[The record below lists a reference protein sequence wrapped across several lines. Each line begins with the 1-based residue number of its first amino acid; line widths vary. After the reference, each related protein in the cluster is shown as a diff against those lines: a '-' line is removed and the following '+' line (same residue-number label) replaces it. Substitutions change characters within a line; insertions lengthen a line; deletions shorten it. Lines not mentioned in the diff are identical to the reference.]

1 MASPSPKYTMTI
13 SRLTV
18 DKLGVKLYDKVS
30 AVLAELVANS
40 YDADATEVEIRAP
53 MGQYLAGR
61 SEGQV
66 QDRGY
71 CIEVHDNGIGMTP
84 TQVNAF
90 YLRVGAERRKD
101 PQRGDVSKLHGRKV
115 MGRKGVGKL
124 APFGICQRIEVI
136 TSGGDPLRGRD
147 ESGQIVD
154 GYLTAHLV
162 LEQEQIMSDSDVDYN
177 PEPGPLDE
185 LVRPQTGTLLRLTF
199 FSFRQVPSM
208 AELNRQL
215 AQRFGTR
222 SADWRIVLIDSTKD
236 GADPEHTQEIGKF
249 EVPTMEGTVLRFK
262 EDEREGPDGIVSKG
276 YCALN
281 PDDAVR
287 TDIEGGFKHEGHF
300 YPVTGWV
307 AYAKENYKD
316 DLMAGVRIYCRG
328 KIAAQTSIFNLR
340 SGFTGEYDV
349 RSYIVGE
356 LHADWLDEEED
367 LIRTDRRDILWA
379 HEVGQEFERWGQAIV
394 KAVGKAARNPIKQKT
409 WDVFKSVSGIEQ
421 QIREAF
427 PLSDQQPIRDR
438 ALDFAKLFGKTMRE
452 EEVRDPEQ
460 AAAVVQLS
468 LSLAPHV
475 TLTDKLREAGD
486 ARTSPLAV
494 MTAILRTARLA
505 ELSSYGRIADERI
518 KVISRV
524 EALKDDTGT
533 LESVFQNLIEQA
545 PWLIDPQWSP
555 IAANQTLKTLR
566 SEFAKYYKAR
576 TGQDIYLE
584 DFSDESKRPDFVL
597 SSQDA
602 VIQIIEIKRP
612 HHKLQAA
619 EMERLNRYVDQMQSF
634 LAEPSHLEF
643 TSVFRGFHVTLVCDD
658 EELSG
663 VHKRAFD
670 SLLSDG
676 RLTYMS
682 WMVFLAK
689 TRRMHEEFLAEAER
703 QRRDAAQRAE

>member
-1 MASPSPKYTMTI
+1 MIPSANKYTMTI

-40 YDADATEVEIRAP
+40 YDADATVVQIRAP
-53 MGQYLAGR
+53 MGQYLANR

-66 QDRGY
+66 QDKGY
-71 CIEVHDNGIGMTP
+71 CIEVSDNGVGMTP
-84 TQVNAF
+84 AQVNAF

-101 PQRGDVSKLHGRKV
+101 PERGDRSKLYRRKV

-124 APFGICQRIEVI
+124 APFGICQRIEIV
-136 TSGGDPLRGRD
+136 TAGGDRVRGSD
-147 ESGQIVD
+147 ERGQIVE
-154 GYLTAHLV
+154 GYRTAHLI
-162 LEQEQIMSDSDVDYN
+162 LNQGEIMSDSDLDYH
-177 PEPGPLDE
+177 PEPGALDE
-185 LVRPQTGTLLRLTF
+185 LVRPQTGTLLKLTLF
-199 FSFRQVPSM
+199 AFRQVPNV

-215 AQRFGTR
+215 AQRFGVR
-222 SADWRIVLIDSTKD
+222 SADWKILLLDSTKND
-236 GADPEHTQEIGKF
+236 TDPECTQEVGQF
-249 EVPTMEGTVLRFK
+249 EVPTMEGTMLRFK
-262 EDEREGPDGIVSKG
+262 EMATEGSDGTILKR

-281 PDDAVR
+281 PDDSVR
-287 TDIEGGFKHEGHF
+287 TDFEGGFRHEGAF
-300 YPVTGWV
+300 YPVTGWI

-328 KIAAQTSIFNLR
+328 KIAAQTNIFNLR

-356 LHADWLDEEED
+356 LHADWLDEEDD

-379 HEVGQEFERWGQAIV
+379 HEVGEEFERWGQAIV

-409 WDVFKSVSGIEQ
+409 WDVFKEVTGIEQ

-427 PLSDQQPIRDR
+427 PLSDQQPIRDQ
-438 ALDFAKLFGKTMRE
+438 AMKFAKLVGKTMRE
-452 EEVRDPEQ
+452 DEVRDPEQ

-475 TLTDKLREAGD
+475 TLTEKLREAGD
-486 ARTSPLAV
+486 SGTSPLAV

-505 ELSSYGRIADERI
+505 ELSSYGSIAEERI

-555 IAANQTLKTLR
+555 IAENQTLKTLR
-566 SEFAKYYKAR
+566 SEFAKYYKER
-576 TGQDIYLE
+576 TGEDIYLE
-584 DFSDESKRPDFVL
+584 NFSDESKRPDFVL
-597 SSQDA
+597 SSQDQE
-602 VIQIIEIKRP
+602 IQIIEIKRP
-612 HHKLQAA
+612 HHNLQTA
-619 EMERLNRYVDQMQSF
+619 EMNRLNSYVEQMRGF
-634 LAEPSHLEF
+634 LDEPSHKGF
-643 TSVFRGFHVTLVCDD
+643 TRVFTGFHVTLVCDG
-658 EELSG
+658 EKLSG
-663 VHKRAFD
+663 VHKTAFD
-670 SLLSDG
+670 SLQREG
-676 RLTYMS
+676 KLTFIS

-689 TRRMHEEFLAEAER
+689 TRCMHEEFLAEAER
-703 QRRDAAQRAE
+703 QRRDAARRAE